1 MVGVETFFENE
12 ASLRRRLRTERI
24 LGGTGNQSESK
35 SAAQPRRS
43 GKAYLSPDTVHYR
56 GLEQILI
63 IKIERYE

>member
-12 ASLRRRLRTERI
+12 ASLRRRRLRTERI

-43 GKAYLSPDTVHYR
+43 GEAYLSPDTVH
-56 GLEQILI
+56 
-63 IKIERYE
+63 